1 MTNNTSPN
9 ERPRVAS
16 TNPHLLGNGASLT
29 EKMEARKNNQDIN
42 DNLPPRPPKE
52 TSYSPSCHPELKSS
66 STETPETFKSTE
78 TPETFKERD
87 REETKLDTPQNLSN
101 ATPILTKEDKRDETT
116 TDEDE
121 NTAKDEDD
129 HHHRHHHHHPSS
141 HHAYSDLARHRPWP
155 LLPSPKTPLA
165 SDATGD
171 SSSWKHQVGD
181 PSNNR
186 SSLGQ
191 HYNPSPP
198 NGWPQRSPLKSDHNA
213 HNEEASF
220 TLFTHSFDTL
230 SETGNYLREMGH
242 QQRPEQPR
250 SQNTTPLPKKIDIGN
265 GRPHEDSDSSVGDIS
280 PIKLTTAH
288 RHLNNHRAGG
298 HTHEQPRPQRL
309 LGGFLP
315 QADATP
321 MEIVVAHQRGASN
334 QDSYGPMS
342 EAPHYF
348 PTTTDS
354 TGVPHHNAHDGWRPP
369 YYQEDQY
376 YDHPYA
382 ESAANTTSTTATLA
396 PSNPFYI
403 LRSSHEAFA
412 ACSYLLPCV
421 RDTTVCPVNLGHYT
435 SNIRHYHDEQD
446 CADSQDTVIATRR
459 VEAAI
464 YAFGGFLK
472 PPVKKQQGAATSIFR
487 HRKTLS
493 REFYDVRFHQRY
505 FVNGTHI
512 SWEVE
517 ENPPVHLSPS
527 ELPASVRGRG
537 ERGDSSGMLLGGPD
551 SPHHTNRRHD
561 QASSPGDRKP
571 SGDCSTNSTG
581 SIIPSDNQQKMKYRY
596 VCFWMDR
603 LLITSACVVSIG
615 D

>member
-1 MTNNTSPN
+1 
-9 ERPRVAS
+9 VAA

-29 EKMEARKNNQDIN
+29 EKMGARKNNQTSLGNTAAFISEERQEPLESLMQDIN
-42 DNLPPRPPKE
+42 VNPPPSLKE
-52 TSYSPSCHPELKSS
+52 ACYSTSCHPELKSS
-66 STETPETFKSTE
+66 STETHETFKSTE
-78 TPETFKERD
+78 TPETFKERG
-87 REETKLDTPQNLSN
+87 REETKVDTPQNLSN
-101 ATPILTKEDKRDETT
+101 ATPNLAKEDKRDETT

-129 HHHRHHHHHPSS
+129 HHRHHHPSS

-155 LLPSPKTPLA
+155 LLPSPKTPLP

-181 PSNNR
+181 PSNKR

-242 QQRPEQPR
+242 QPSEQPR
-250 SQNTTPLPKKIDIGN
+250 SQNATPLPKKIDIGN

-288 RHLNNHRAGG
+288 RHLNNHRNGG
-298 HTHEQPRPQRL
+298 HIHEQPRPQRL

-315 QADATP
+315 QADAP
-321 MEIVVAHQRGASN
+321 MQTVVA
-334 QDSYGPMS
+334 
-342 EAPHYF
+342 EARHYF
-348 PTTTDS
+348 PTTTET
-354 TGVPHHNAHDGWRPP
+354 TGGPHHNAYEGWRPP
-369 YYQEDQY
+369 YQDDQY
-376 YDHPYA
+376 YGHPCA

-403 LRSSHEAFA
+403 LRSSHKAFA

-435 SNIRHYHDEQD
+435 SNIRRYRDEQD

-472 PPVKKQQGAATSIFR
+472 PPLKKQQGAATSIFR
-487 HRKTLS
+487 HRKSLS

-505 FVNGTHI
+505 FVNGTHL

-517 ENPPVHLSPS
+517 ENPPVHLSAS
-527 ELPASVRGRG
+527 ELPASVRG
-537 ERGDSSGMLLGGPD
+537 ERGDSSGMLSGSPD
-551 SPHHTNRRHD
+551 SPHHASRRHE
-561 QASSPGDRKP
+561 QASSPEDRKP

-596 VCFWMDR
+596 VCFWR
-603 LLITSACVVSIG
+603 LLIACVVFNR
-615 D
+615 